1 MGRMRMFEIVSNK
14 TTKVFVTGYNRK
26 EEKLFPYKKVVC
38 WIFDE
43 KIIEA
48 TMLLTVTRY
57 TSDGCF
63 QTREVYPGEWLVIE
77 QNGDWRIQKT
87 LDGCLR
93 RTWKQMRQKFQEIV
107 LDSHNNSEDLGF
119 IDQKVAKTTSYID
132 F

>member
-14 TTKVFVTGYNRK
+14 TTEVFVTGYNRK
-26 EEKLFPYKKVVC
+26 EEKLFPYKKVVY

-63 QTREVYPGEWLVIE
+63 QTQEVYPGEWLVIE

-87 LDGCLR
+87 FDGCMR
-93 RTWKQMRQKFQEIV
+93 RTWKQMRQKFLEIV
-107 LDSHNNSEDLGF
+107 LDSPNNSDDLGF
-119 IDQKVAKTTSYID
+119 IDRKVAKTTSYID